1 MEISSALPRVSI
13 NMDSD
18 DAKLQQAHAAK
29 IAAEKGLDSLQN
41 FGGVQGII
49 AESLGT
55 NLENGLPSDEQAS
68 TVSLTQSPEP
78 GFFSRLLK
86 ASNDYTVWLLVL
98 AAGLSLFFG
107 FNGMTDGFLYG
118 VITIAVIIVIVV
130 QNYLELHL
138 SQNMSGK
145 QNPSEMPRKFV
156 VIKRGGHEK
165 EVSSSDILVE
175 GDHIVP
181 LEREPPVQ
189 RCKGESL
196 EELLELDHCSTSDA
210 NKPFL
215 SYGAN
220 VTGGSGGMLVTSE
233 GTDTTLG
240 QLMSQVTRA
249 PGMTPL
255 PAELDKVNA
264 VLHIIGLL
272 IPILILLVLF
282 LRLKLGDEDV
292 KSKLPQLKGKPIPI
306 MDAISGIF
314 MKSNGNFSTLI
325 ATLTMSLLG
334 VKGGIPFVI
343 SRYIDYWRKK
353 MLSDKALAQKPL
365 AWLTMGSV
373 STTCIDKDAWLTLN
387 RRAETSKAIE
397 GLKNAGVNVILVSD
411 DKVPW
416 LESMALESN
425 GLVLEGE
432 NFRNYSD
439 EERMSKV
446 NDIMVMESCSPSDKL
461 LLVQCLKEK
470 GNRVAMV
477 GGKTNEIPALK
488 EADVGLVMESYSS
501 EMARETSDI
510 IITDG
515 NFSFLVTIVKCG
527 RCTYENIRKYIQFE
541 LAMTIA
547 GLLIPSIT
555 TLSFGYSPI
564 SLIQL
569 PWANWVSTF
578 LGGLALITEPPTEKL
593 MDKPPLRQTE
603 PLITKAMWRNLA
615 SQALCQTAISVLFQ
629 IKGQAIMGINKK
641 VSETIIFNSFV
652 LCQVFNIVN
661 ARELEKKNVFRGIHR
676 NPWFWVAV
684 GVILV
689 LQVAYIETAHILIG
703 NGNLNW
709 VQWFV
714 CLLLG
719 MTLLATDWATKWTS
733 GCIMDWF
740 TGPFVSHVGTIN
752 MTPSSPS
759 ESTSNVELPLI
770 NGNSSP
776 SSSPILVGHVEK
788 IDRDLQ

>member
-1 MEISSALPRVSI
+1 MVEMEISSALPHVSI
-13 NMDSD
+13 IMDSD
-18 DAKLQQAHAAK
+18 DAKLQQLYAAR
-29 IAAEKGLDSLQN
+29 IVAEKGLDSLQN
-41 FGGVQGII
+41 FGGFQEI
-49 AESLGT
+49 AESLCT
-55 NLENGLPSDEQAS
+55 DLENGLPSDEQAS

-78 GFFSRLLK
+78 GFFTRLLK
-86 ASNDYTVWLLVL
+86 ACNDYTVWLLVL
-98 AAGLSLFFG
+98 AAGLSIFFG
-107 FNGMTDGFLYG
+107 FKGMADGFLYG
-118 VITIAVIIVIVV
+118 VITIDVIIVIVV
-130 QNYLELHL
+130 QNYLEFHL

-181 LEREPPVQ
+181 LGREPPVLQ

-196 EELLELDHCSTSDA
+196 ELELDHCSTIDA

-215 SYGAN
+215 FYGAK
-220 VTGGSGGMLVTSE
+220 VTGGSGGMLVTSV

-255 PAELDKVNA
+255 PAELDKVNT

-272 IPILILLVLF
+272 FPILILLVLF

-292 KSKLPQLKGKPIPI
+292 KSKLPQLKGKPTPI

-314 MKSNGNFSTLI
+314 MKSNGKFRTLI
-325 ATLTMSLLG
+325 VTLTMSLLG

-373 STTCIDKDAWLTLN
+373 STICIDKDAWLTLN
-387 RRAETSKAIE
+387 PRAVLFDKVWTETSKAIE
-397 GLKNAGVNVILVSD
+397 GLKNAGVNIILVSD

-416 LESMALESN
+416 LESIALESN

-446 NDIMVMESCSPSDKL
+446 DDITVMESCSPSDKL

-527 RCTYENIRKYIQFE
+527 RCTYEN
-541 LAMTIA
+541 
-547 GLLIPSIT
+547 
-555 TLSFGYSPI
+555 
-564 SLIQL
+564 
-569 PWANWVSTF
+569 VSTK
-578 LGGLALITEPPTEKL
+578 PTE
-593 MDKPPLRQTE
+593 Q
-603 PLITKAMWRNLA
+603 
-615 SQALCQTAISVLFQ
+615 Q
-629 IKGQAIMGINKK
+629 
-641 VSETIIFNSFV
+641 
-652 LCQVFNIVN
+652 
-661 ARELEKKNVFRGIHR
+661 
-676 NPWFWVAV
+676 
-684 GVILV
+684 
-689 LQVAYIETAHILIG
+689 
-703 NGNLNW
+703 
-709 VQWFV
+709 
-714 CLLLG
+714 
-719 MTLLATDWATKWTS
+719 
-733 GCIMDWF
+733 
-740 TGPFVSHVGTIN
+740 
-752 MTPSSPS
+752 
-759 ESTSNVELPLI
+759 SN
-770 NGNSSP
+770 
-776 SSSPILVGHVEK
+776 
-788 IDRDLQ
+788 